1 MGAFW
6 IYLSIL
12 TFIYIVYYVVLVM
25 MDLFGNNTKKK
36 GDVEVIAVAN
46 DQEHC
51 PDEIPQNIKEE
62 DFGLSSPDATSEQ
75 SSTTNI
81 IDTPP
86 SSPEEILLTDTD
98 DLRNE
103 IMSMEQQMTTNGVEA
118 QDEVSADDYDRDR
131 LAMLLEAGYQAVE
144 NM

>member
-46 DQEHC
+46 GQEHC

-103 IMSMEQQMTTNGVEA
+103 IMSMEQQMTTIRVEA
-118 QDEVSADDYDRDR
+118 QDEVSSDDYDRDR

>member
-25 MDLFGNNTKKK
+25 MDLFGNNNKKK

-62 DFGLSSPDATSEQ
+62 DFGLSSPDATSDQ
-75 SSTTNI
+75 SSTINI

-86 SSPEEILLTDTD
+86 SSPEDILSKDTD

-103 IMSMEQQMTTNGVEA
+103 IMSMKQQMTPIRVEA

>member
-25 MDLFGNNTKKK
+25 MDLFGNNNKKK

-86 SSPEEILLTDTD
+86 SSPEDILSKDTD

-103 IMSMEQQMTTNGVEA
+103 IMSMEQQMTTIHVEA

>member
-25 MDLFGNNTKKK
+25 MDLFGNNNKKK

-75 SSTTNI
+75 SSTINI

-86 SSPEEILLTDTD
+86 SSPEDILSKDTD

-103 IMSMEQQMTTNGVEA
+103 IMSMEQQMTTIHVEA

>member
-103 IMSMEQQMTTNGVEA
+103 IMSMEQQMTTIRVEA